1 MVIGA
6 GLVTAAL
13 VWTFSQ
19 YSASSSSQ
27 NQSPADSQDNYPHIE
42 RVTVAEAKR
51 VFDQGDA
58 IFVDVRDLEEFEQA
72 HIAGAKSIPVY
83 DIASRTG
90 ELEPEDWII
99 TYWTWLAE
107 ESSARAAEILL
118 ENGFRNATPL
128 RGGLLAWYNAGYPVD
143 EQ

>member
-1 MVIGA
+1 MKSKLIPVLFMVIGA

-19 YSASSSSQ
+19 YSASSSPQ

-51 VFDQGDA
+51 AFDQGDA

-72 HIAGAKSIPVY
+72 HIAGAISIPVY
-83 DIASRTG
+83 DVASRTG
-90 ELEPEDWII
+90 ELDPEDWII
-99 TYWTWLAE
+99 TY
-107 ESSARAAEILL
+107 
-118 ENGFRNATPL
+118 
-128 RGGLLAWYNAGYPVD
+128 
-143 EQ
+143 